1 MKVILQFTLSVM
13 LLALLYGFSE
23 LRREGRLGSDL
34 RVELMNDTGS
44 TLREAVVNKLLIQNE
59 KAQLLTGGD
68 KVVLKWIERE
78 VGAIPS
84 VHRVEAFR
92 ALTGQLVV
100 QVWTR
105 EPVARIAA
113 SPSYLVDAEGV
124 QLPLDNYRAV
134 PLPLVSGDVS
144 AERMEDMCTLIRVVQ
159 NDIFLKNHIIGYEV
173 GKDGGFSMHARTV
186 DYVIHLKNLD
196 HLDRRIRNYK
206 VFYQKAREESL
217 LDMYS
222 RVDLSCINQVVCT
235 KKQTNGRS

>member
-1 MKVILQFTLSVM
+1 MKVIMQFAISVL
-13 LLALLYGFSE
+13 LLAVLYGFSE
-23 LRREGRLGSDL
+23 MRNEGRLGSDL

-68 KVVLKWIERE
+68 RVVLKWIESE

-105 EPVARIAA
+105 KPVARIAA

-124 QLPLDNYRAV
+124 RLPLDNYRAV
-134 PLPLVSGDVS
+134 PLPLVSGNVG
-144 AERMEDMCTLIRVVQ
+144 AGRMDDLCALIRVVQ
-159 NDIFLKNHIIGYEV
+159 NDTFLKNHIIGYEV
-173 GKDGGFSMHARTV
+173 MEDGGFAMHARTV
-186 DYVIHLKNLD
+186 DYIIHLRDLD
-196 HLDRRIRNYK
+196 NLDRRIRNYK

-222 RVDLSCINQVVCT
+222 QIDLSCINQVVCT